1 MADARLDSLD
11 LHQWYLDPTLV
22 IFTLGDEGLPNEER
36 QALGSALA
44 DADRPQKCAPEKP
57 RNAATM
63 STKRL
68 APDKAVLILAQ
79 RVSSRLWLLF
89 ERLGMTSAD
98 MAWLQDDVD
107 VWPLRAVF

>member
-57 RNAATM
+57 GNAATV

-68 APDKAVLILAQ
+68 APDKPCLSWHRSQLQVVAAV
-79 RVSSRLWLLF
+79 R
-89 ERLGMTSAD
+89 ETG
-98 MAWLQDDVD
+98 DDVS
-107 VWPLRAVF
+107 